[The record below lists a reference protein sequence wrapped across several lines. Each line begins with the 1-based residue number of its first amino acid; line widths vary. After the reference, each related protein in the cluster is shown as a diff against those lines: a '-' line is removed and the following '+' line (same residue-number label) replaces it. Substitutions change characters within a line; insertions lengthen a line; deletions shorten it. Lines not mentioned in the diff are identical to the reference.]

1 MKIVI
6 STDRQPFVN
15 GKKTAKG
22 EIHEVTDEEGR
33 LMIANGLAI
42 RGESEPKRAR
52 NAKGQLQADDPSTP
66 ENEAWE
72 GGKAPKKPAKKKA
85 TKKNAK

>member
-15 GKKTAKG
+15 GKKTEKG
-22 EIHEVTDEEGR
+22 EIHEVSDAEGKI
-33 LMIANGLAI
+33 MIANGMAI
-42 RGESEPKRAR
+42 RGDSEPKRAR
-52 NAKGQLQADDPSTP
+52 NAKGHLKADDPSTP

-72 GGKAPKKPAKKKA
+72 GGVSPKKKKA
-85 TKKNAK
+85 KKKNAK

>member
-15 GKKTAKG
+15 GKKTEKG
-22 EIHEVTDEEGR
+22 EIHEVSDAAGKA
-33 LMIANGLAI
+33 MIANGLAI
-42 RGESEPKRAR
+42 RGDSEPKRAR
-52 NAKGQLQADDPSTP
+52 NAKGQLKADDPSTP

-72 GGKAPKKPAKKKA
+72 GGIEPKKPAKKKA
-85 TKKNAK
+85 KKKNAK